1 MAYAGAEFADSVMA
15 ALSGDKGEPARPL
28 ATFSLFF
35 SVWEGENVPRRGGRG
50 GGALAILAYAPVQCT
65 KLSRRGCVWGGEA
78 GVTECTF
85 VESKITDAPFFSSPV
100 SVLTYLVTGLF
111 VGLPPLFPPTV
122 HFGIPVK
129 PLPSLSAPPFPLLC
143 QITSGFPDAA
153 CSLVSC
159 LPRPRRRRRPQVT
172 LGKNGVETI
181 HGYGA
186 CLAAPAAPQ
195 RFGTGVV
202 PFQRCCGFG
211 FEERRGRKP
220 DGSGGG
226 GGGGGLPQAPSTRRR
241 RS

>member
-111 VGLPPLFPPTV
+111 VVLSPLFPHRSLRDSCQAPSFFV
-122 HFGIPVK
+122 CAAVSPA
-129 PLPSLSAPPFPLLC
+129 LPDH
-143 QITSGFPDAA
+143 IGFPDAA

-159 LPRPRRRRRPQVT
+159 LARRRRRRRPQVT

>member
-1 MAYAGAEFADSVMA
+1 M
-15 ALSGDKGEPARPL
+15 
-28 ATFSLFF
+28 
-35 SVWEGENVPRRGGRG
+35 
-50 GGALAILAYAPVQCT
+50 AILAYAPVQCT